1 MQEIEVRKVHEG
13 DAQAFLD
20 LLTRIDSETEFML
33 LGAGER
39 LTTVEEQR
47 ERIKGILA
55 KENQT
60 ILVAEREEQL
70 VGYLVAIGGELTRIR
85 HRAYIVI
92 GVLDAFTGRKIGT
105 RLFTELEAWARQ
117 HGITRLELTVRT
129 DNERG
134 TGLYK
139 KMGFEIEGV
148 RKRSLK
154 VNSAY
159 VDEYY
164 MAKIVDQV
172 DVAGQQGMQ
181 PTGQRTRERRG

>member
-13 DAQAFLD
+13 DARAFLD

-33 LGAGER
+33 FEAGER

-60 ILVAEREEQL
+60 ILVAEREGQL
-70 VGYLVAIGGELTRIR
+70 VGYLVAIGGELARIR

-92 GVLDAFTGRKIGT
+92 GVLQAFTGQKIGT
-105 RLFTELEAWARQ
+105 RLFTELEAWARH

-148 RKRSLK
+148 KKRSLK
-154 VNSAY
+154 VNRAY

-172 DVAGQQGMQ
+172 DVAGQHAADGAKD
-181 PTGQRTRERRG
+181 T